1 MKKTRIIILGVL
13 LVATMALSGC
23 SWIKDKLQSKVDEVN
38 QGIADTA
45 KEVSDTTNEAVSG
58 LGDALGGDT
67 AASGTVS
74 GEAAGEAA
82 TK

>member
-1 MKKTRIIILGVL
+1 MKKTRIIILGML

-58 LGDALGGDT
+58 LGDALGGD
-67 AASGTVS
+67 AAVSGAVS
-74 GEAAGEAA
+74 GEVVPDAAV
-82 TK
+82 K

>member
-1 MKKTRIIILGVL
+1 MKKTRIIILGML

-45 KEVSDTTNEAVSG
+45 KEVSDKSNEAVSG
-58 LGDALGGDT
+58 IGEALGGGT
-67 AASGTVS
+67 AASGAVS
-74 GEAAGEAA
+74 GEVVPDAAV
-82 TK
+82 K